1 MRNRLVTA
9 MALCALLPASALAQQ
24 QTGPQSARLNG
35 GSIAGSVPKQPVA
48 QVYMHPD
55 LGFRVVA
62 PPGATIADKADGRQ
76 IAIRSRRGYAVNL
89 QTGASRPDI
98 PLARMSSLL
107 EAKYLGEGKPW
118 SARGTDRAMTVGG
131 MPAHDVMYS
140 GSNTKARVV
149 VARGQVN
156 DYVFIYMAPQDQFV
170 NLSHEFNW
178 ILDNFQPSPKDMAK
192 PAPAISTAPEPAPM
206 KPRAAAA
213 SATGPTAMA
222 RSGASAA
229 FSEPGFG
236 YVIEYPGD
244 WDLSMPAER
253 AAMFS
258 GRQGTPEYAAII
270 GVQNIQ
276 PAGARSGDES
286 VTRALNQL
294 KASLGNAVRDLRVLG
309 DQPWTYQRDGR
320 RLVGRQIA
328 VSYTHGGERF
338 RKLLIAIPRPTGTV
352 AHVWSYTAP
361 EGQFASFQPI
371 AKQMLDSWRILTADV
386 Q

>member
-9 MALCALLPASALAQQ
+9 LALCALLPASALAQQ

-35 GSIAGSVPKQPVA
+35 SSIAGSVPKQPVA

-55 LGFRVVA
+55 MGFRVVA
-62 PPGATIADKADGRQ
+62 PPGATIADKAGGRQ

-118 SARGTDRAMTVGG
+118 SARGTDRALTVSG
-131 MPAHDVMYS
+131 MPAHEVMYS

-149 VARGQVN
+149 VARGQIN
-156 DYVFIYMAPQDQFV
+156 DYVFIYMAPQNQFV

-178 ILDNFQPSPKDMAK
+178 ILDNFQPSPKDMTK
-192 PAPAISTAPEPAPM
+192 PAPAISSAPAPAPM
-206 KPRAAAA
+206 DTQAAAA
-213 SATGPTAMA
+213 PATSATGP
-222 RSGASAA
+222 GASAA

-236 YVIEYPGD
+236 YVIEYPQG

-276 PAGARSGDES
+276 PAGAKSGDES

-320 RLVGRQIA
+320 RLIGRQIA

>member
-9 MALCALLPASALAQQ
+9 LALCALLPASALAQQ
-24 QTGPQSARLNG
+24 QPTQPQSALLNG
-35 GSIAGSVPKQPVA
+35 GSIAGAGPKQPVA
-48 QVYMHPD
+48 QVYMHPQ

-62 PPGATIADKADGRQ
+62 PPGASIAEKAEGRQ

-89 QTGASRPDI
+89 QTGAARPDI
-98 PLARMSSLL
+98 PLERMSSLL
-107 EAKYLGEGKPW
+107 EVKYLGDGKPW
-118 SARGTDRAMTVGG
+118 SARGTDRALTVGG
-131 MPAHDVMYS
+131 MPAHEVMYS
-140 GSNTKARVV
+140 GSNTKASVI

-178 ILDNFQPSPKDMAK
+178 ILDNFQPGPKDMAK
-192 PAPAISTAPEPAPM
+192 PAPAISAAPAPM
-206 KPRAAAA
+206 TPQAAATPA
-213 SATGPTAMA
+213 PNGAA
-222 RSGASAA
+222 RPGASAA
-229 FSEPGFG
+229 FSEPGYG
-236 YVIEYPGD
+236 YVIEYPQD
-244 WDLSMPAER
+244 WDLSLPAER

-276 PAGARSGDES
+276 PAGAKSGDEA
-286 VTRALNQL
+286 VMRALNQL

-320 RLVGRQIA
+320 RLIGRQIA
-328 VSYTHGGERF
+328 VSYMHGGERF

-371 AKQMLDSWRILTADV
+371 AKQMLDSWRILTAEV